1 MLKKDRHFEGDWTST
16 EGILRKGK
24 RGSSEIRSIGMSACS
39 YPPKMMEYEATIK
52 WDGVTRRGKVE
63 GGTEA
68 VEDRLQGTHTKAV

>member
-1 MLKKDRHFEGDWTST
+1 
-16 EGILRKGK
+16 
-24 RGSSEIRSIGMSACS
+24 
-39 YPPKMMEYEATIK
+39 MMEYEATIK